1 MNLYIPIQ
9 KSFTKAP
16 AKEVVKDQDSIAESI
31 DPAKRLAYWKAECI
45 GLKERMEFVE
55 QKITPQKMFLKRYR
69 VPAGK
74 QQVVDAFL

>member
-16 AKEVVKDQDSIAESI
+16 AKEVVIDHDSIAESI

-45 GLKERMEFVE
+45 GLKEKNGVCGAENNPPKNVFK
-55 QKITPQKMFLKRYR
+55 KIPCACRQT
-69 VPAGK
+69 AGC
-74 QQVVDAFL
+74 

>member
-16 AKEVVKDQDSIAESI
+16 AKEVVKDHDSIADLPSDLHI
-31 DPAKRLAYWKAECI
+31 GKQSALALRK
-45 GLKERMEFVE
+45 RMEFVE
-55 QKITPQKMFLKRYR
+55 QKITPPKMFLKRYR

-74 QQVVDAFL
+74 QQVIDALL